1 MSVPAGV
8 RFPDECLISKDR
20 PCKKSIYLKKY
31 NIWARTQFPFLS
43 LIVISKETAL
53 VLLLVAP
60 CLCLIEFMCACVL
73 GWRHQSCLSDGGT
86 CRCVSGSKTRRRR
99 IISSESHKRAPTF
112 FLYRY
117 LFSPQIQH
125 SLNGSS
131 LSKTKEWCHLSRCPI
146 GFFCCNK
153 VMMSSLPLSNRM
165 SLSRCCNAPS
175 FLFTTKRNTPS
186 GTKLRYEVDTSGLLH
201 ISPEIFKM
209 FPDVSE
215 SSVKSHLQCLSLTI
229 LLKCIA
235 DSYWKFNHHFEL
247 PNWNLNPIR
256 NFLIT

>member
-1 MSVPAGV
+1 MSHTNTRPL
-8 RFPDECLISKDR
+8 FPL
-20 PCKKSIYLKKY
+20 P
-31 NIWARTQFPFLS
+31 LS
-43 LIVISKETAL
+43 FI
-53 VLLLVAP
+53 
-60 CLCLIEFMCACVL
+60 
-73 GWRHQSCLSDGGT
+73 
-86 CRCVSGSKTRRRR
+86 
-99 IISSESHKRAPTF
+99 
-112 FLYRY
+112 
-117 LFSPQIQH
+117 PQIQH

-131 LSKTKEWCHLSRCPI
+131 LSKTKEWCHLSRRPI

-215 SSVKSHLQCLSLTI
+215 SSVKSHLQCLSLTTW
-229 LLKCIA
+229 A
-235 DSYWKFNHHFEL
+235 WKSGFC
-247 PNWNLNPIR
+247 
-256 NFLIT
+256 